1 MEDDPKIE
9 LESAALSLITAPF
22 VLSCVS
28 TIPPFQRSIE
38 LKQPVPGFGFET
50 NPTAFEVPS
59 IFGSEYKRLSEC
71 FSPWYSG
78 QRFQY
83 RMEWGVKSSS

>member
-59 IFGSEYKRLSEC
+59 IFGRSEYPELANSRERLLLR
-71 FSPWYSG
+71 W
-78 QRFQY
+78 
-83 RMEWGVKSSS
+83 KL

>member
-59 IFGSEYKRLSEC
+59 IFGNLQIFRFARMRKPTPEGV
-71 FSPWYSG
+71 SG
-78 QRFQY
+78 A
-83 RMEWGVKSSS
+83 ELESSWSSL

>member
-59 IFGSEYKRLSEC
+59 IFGLTEYL
-71 FSPWYSG
+71 W
-78 QRFQY
+78 
-83 RMEWGVKSSS
+83 

>member
-59 IFGSEYKRLSEC
+59 IFGSPEYRWQFRKL
-71 FSPWYSG
+71 G
-78 QRFQY
+78 QSNQPRTSRRSVF
-83 RMEWGVKSSS
+83 

>member
-38 LKQPVPGFGFET
+38 LKQPAPGFGFET

-59 IFGSEYKRLSEC
+59 IFGTTE
-71 FSPWYSG
+71 
-78 QRFQY
+78 
-83 RMEWGVKSSS
+83 

>member
-59 IFGSEYKRLSEC
+59 IFGTTEYKR
-71 FSPWYSG
+71 
-78 QRFQY
+78 RF
-83 RMEWGVKSSS
+83 RA

>member
-59 IFGSEYKRLSEC
+59 IFGTEYRWQFRKL
-71 FSPWYSG
+71 G
-78 QRFQY
+78 QSNQPRTSRRSVF
-83 RMEWGVKSSS
+83 

>member
-59 IFGSEYKRLSEC
+59 IFGSSEYT
-71 FSPWYSG
+71 G
-78 QRFQY
+78 QLLTPTRK
-83 RMEWGVKSSS
+83 WTT

>member
-59 IFGSEYKRLSEC
+59 IFGQKHA
-71 FSPWYSG
+71 SPSAYALGLFTYAPS
-78 QRFQY
+78 RSAIKPI
-83 RMEWGVKSSS
+83 RPTI